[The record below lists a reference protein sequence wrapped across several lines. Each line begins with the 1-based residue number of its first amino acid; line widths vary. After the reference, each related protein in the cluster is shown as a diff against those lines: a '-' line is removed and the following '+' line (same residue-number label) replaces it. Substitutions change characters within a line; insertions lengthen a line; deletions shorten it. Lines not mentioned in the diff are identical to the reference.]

1 MDSVS
6 HIRVA
11 NLLLDYVEQTCG
23 VTFDQSGFVYGNLK
37 PDLTGTYLTKRHNPS
52 IMMDE
57 VMEKIRAFTEKYT
70 IGPVNSREL
79 SVDLGEICHYI
90 TDFFTYP
97 HNDDIYDRSLFA
109 HYVYEKRVALVIRR
123 RMTEA
128 RFEQWVSPLIPPM
141 SVDALIHRIGTMHDT
156 YRAPG
161 RRHGIN
167 DDLINICRATA
178 LVVLSIINIV
188 YEQVEVPAAVIA

>member
-11 NLLLDYVEQTCG
+11 HLLLDYVEQTCG

-70 IGPVNSREL
+70 IGPVNGHEL
-79 SVDLGEICHYI
+79 SIDLGEICHFM
-90 TDFFTYP
+90 TDFFT
-97 HNDDIYDRSLFA
+97 
-109 HYVYEKRVALVIRR
+109 
-123 RMTEA
+123 
-128 RFEQWVSPLIPPM
+128 
-141 SVDALIHRIGTMHDT
+141 
-156 YRAPG
+156 
-161 RRHGIN
+161 
-167 DDLINICRATA
+167 
-178 LVVLSIINIV
+178 
-188 YEQVEVPAAVIA
+188 